1 MIIVLSTMETKNL
14 GSTTWPKTLIS
25 VVEFGFI
32 CRIIQNFARMLIWK
46 YLKHIGH
53 GVKSRYWLL
62 FVFALVAVSLA
73 GTALAAG
80 KVSKSTAAPQSN
92 TVPFFNPYPPMI
104 HPVRIGIVRQEPIA
118 KFAIWAPGAVFVD
131 GRPVFAIKPSLIYV
145 ITPSEIKELSTG
157 KSFPLPQGKRTY
169 ISSPDY
175 RVFCDKWWRGCLEVV
190 SMGGHI
196 NVINL
201 VDLEEYLLGVVPA
214 EMPASWHIEA
224 LKAQAVAARS
234 YAWAHLGKG
243 SKWAKSQ
250 GYDLVPDV
258 RDQAYKGLARE
269 APSTYRAVLDTRG
282 LVLKDSGRVKPGF
295 YRATVG
301 DAMENLNMRRT
312 NVPNS
317 KLESITGVSDIQG
330 VAVKQWD
337 INGNANSVQVMGR
350 KKTREVYGVALAKM
364 LGLATAG
371 ILDVHE
377 EGNGWLFTYRG
388 PGNGARG
395 LSQHGAQEFASK
407 GWRFDQILQQYYQ
420 DPDGKLRLDYLVPYA
435 APRFPPPPKPKPV
448 EETPPPAEEE
458 TTEEE

>member
-1 MIIVLSTMETKNL
+1 MAATK
-14 GSTTWPKTLIS
+14 GAKPD
-25 VVEFGFI
+25 
-32 CRIIQNFARMLIWK
+32 
-46 YLKHIGH
+46 
-53 GVKSRYWLL
+53 
-62 FVFALVAVSLA
+62 
-73 GTALAAG
+73 
-80 KVSKSTAAPQSN
+80 AAPQSN
-92 TVPFFNPYPPMI
+92 TVPFFNPYPPMV

-131 GRPVFAIKPSLIYV
+131 GRPVFPLKPSMIYV
-145 ITPSEIKELSTG
+145 ITPSEIKELATG
-157 KSFPLPQGKRTY
+157 KSFQIPQGKRTY

-175 RVFCDKWWRGCLEVV
+175 RIFCDKWWRGCLEIVT
-190 SMGGHI
+190 MNGKL

-201 VDLEEYLLGVVPA
+201 VDLEDYLLGVVPA

-243 SKWAKSQ
+243 SKWLKSQ

-269 APSTYRAVLDTRG
+269 APTTYRAVYETRG
-282 LVLKDSGRVKPGF
+282 LVLKDSGKVKPGF

-301 DAMENLNMRRT
+301 DAMENLNMRKT
-312 NVPNS
+312 HVANA
-317 KLESITGVSDIQG
+317 KLESITGISDIQG
-330 VAVKQWD
+330 IAVKQWD
-337 INGNANSVQVMGR
+337 VNGNARSVQVMGQ

-377 EGNGWLFTYRG
+377 EGNGWMFTYRG

-395 LSQHGAQEFASK
+395 LSQHGANEFANK

-420 DPDGKLRLDYLVPYA
+420 DPDGQLRLDYLDHYRAMKPK
-435 APRFPPPPKPKPV
+435 FPPPPKAKPV
-448 EETPPPAEEE
+448 EEKTEE
-458 TTEEE
+458 TTEEEE

>member
-1 MIIVLSTMETKNL
+1 MKS
-14 GSTTWPKTLIS
+14 GIS
-25 VVEFGFI
+25 
-32 CRIIQNFARMLIWK
+32 
-46 YLKHIGH
+46 
-53 GVKSRYWLL
+53 WLL
-62 FVFALVAVSLA
+62 VLIFAFVSILGASPAWAATVDKK
-73 GTALAAG
+73 TAPA
-80 KVSKSTAAPQSN
+80 QSHKPEM
-92 TVPFFNPYPPMI
+92 VPFFNPYPPMVY
-104 HPVRIGIVRQEPIA
+104 PVRIGIFRSAPSA

-131 GRPVFAIKPSLIYV
+131 GRPVFPLKPSMIYQ
-145 ITPSEIKELSTG
+145 ITGREIKELATG
-157 KSFPLPQGKRTY
+157 KSFPLPSDKRTY

-175 RVFCDKWWRGCLEVV
+175 RVYCDKWWRGCLEVV
-190 SMGGHI
+190 TFGNSV

-214 EMPASWHIEA
+214 EMPAHWHIEA
-224 LKAQAVAARS
+224 LKAQAIAARS

-243 SKWAKSQ
+243 SKWFKSQ

-269 APSTYRAVLDTRG
+269 APSTFRAVAETRG
-282 LVLKDSGRVKPGF
+282 IVLKDSGKVKPGF

-301 DAMENLNMRRT
+301 DAMQNLNIRRT
-312 NVPNS
+312 HVPSS
-317 KLESITGVSDIQG
+317 KLEGLTGVPDIQG

-337 INGNANSVQVMGR
+337 VNGNARSVQVMGG

-377 EGNGWLFTYRG
+377 EGSGWMFTYRG

-395 LSQHGAQEFASK
+395 LSQHGANILANR

-420 DPDGKLRLDYLVPYA
+420 DPDGQLRLDYLDRYKA
-435 APRFPPPPKPKPV
+435 AMTPRFPPPPKAKPREKV
-448 EETPPPAEEE
+448 EEETPA
-458 TTEEE
+458 TEEEDE

>member
-1 MIIVLSTMETKNL
+1 M
-14 GSTTWPKTLIS
+14 
-25 VVEFGFI
+25 
-32 CRIIQNFARMLIWK
+32 
-46 YLKHIGH
+46 
-53 GVKSRYWLL
+53 KSRYLLLL
-62 FVFALVAVSLA
+62 FFALLSVSLA
-73 GTALAAG
+73 ETAMAAS
-80 KVSKSTAAPQSN
+80 KVAKTAAAPQSN

-104 HPVRIGIVRQEPIA
+104 HPVRIGIVRQESIA

-131 GRPVFAIKPSLIYV
+131 GRPVFPIKPSMIYV
-145 ITPSEIKELSTG
+145 ITPTEIKELATG
-157 KSFPLPQGKRTY
+157 KSFQIPQGKRTY

-175 RVFCDKWWRGCLEVV
+175 RIFCDKWWRGCLEVV

-201 VDLEEYLLGVVPA
+201 VDLEDYLLGVVPA

-234 YAWAHLGKG
+234 YAWAHIGKG
-243 SKWAKSQ
+243 SKWLKSQ

-269 APSTYRAVLDTRG
+269 APSTYQAVAQTRG

-301 DAMENLNMRRT
+301 DAMENLNMRKT
-312 NVPNS
+312 HVPNG
-317 KLESITGVSDIQG
+317 KLESITGVSDIQS
-330 VAVKQWD
+330 VAVKKWD
-337 INGNANSVQVMGR
+337 INGNANSVQVMGQ

-377 EGNGWLFTYRG
+377 EGNGWMFTYRG

-395 LSQHGAQEFASK
+395 LSQHGANEFANK

-420 DPDGKLRLDYLVPYA
+420 DPDGQLRLDYLDGWHATPK
-435 APRFPPPPKPKPV
+435 FPPPPKRKPQ
-448 EETPPPAEEE
+448 EEEKTETPADDEEK
-458 TTEEE
+458 EED

>member
-1 MIIVLSTMETKNL
+1 M
-14 GSTTWPKTLIS
+14 
-25 VVEFGFI
+25 
-32 CRIIQNFARMLIWK
+32 
-46 YLKHIGH
+46 
-53 GVKSRYWLL
+53 KSRYCSL
-62 FVFALVAVSLA
+62 FVFALIAVSLA
-73 GTALAAG
+73 GTALAET
-80 KVSKSTAAPQSN
+80 KVAKHTAAPPSN
-92 TVPFFNPYPPMI
+92 MVPFFNPYPPMV
-104 HPVRIGIVRQEPIA
+104 HPVRIGIVRQEQFA

-131 GRPVFAIKPSLIYV
+131 GRPVFPLKPSMIYV
-145 ITPSEIKELSTG
+145 ITPSAIKELATG
-157 KSFPLPQGKRTY
+157 KTFPIPQGKRTY

-175 RVFCDKWWRGCLEVV
+175 RIFCDKWWRGCLEIV
-190 SMGGHI
+190 SMGGTI

-201 VDLEEYLLGVVPA
+201 VDLEDYLLGVVPA

-234 YAWAHLGKG
+234 YAWAHIGKG
-243 SKWAKSQ
+243 SKWLKSQ

-269 APSTYRAVLDTRG
+269 APSTYKAVFETRG
-282 LVLKDSGRVKPGF
+282 LVLKDSGKVKPGF

-301 DAMENLNMRRT
+301 DAMENLNMRKT
-312 NVPNS
+312 HVPSS
-317 KLESITGVSDIQG
+317 KLEAITGVSDIQG

-337 INGNANSVQVMGR
+337 VNGNARSVQVMGQ

-377 EGNGWLFTYRG
+377 EGNGWMFTYRG

-395 LSQHGAQEFASK
+395 LSQHGANEFANR

-420 DPDGKLRLDYLVPYA
+420 DPDGQLRLDYLDHYSAMRPK
-435 APRFPPPPKPKPV
+435 FPPPPKRKPV
-448 EETPPPAEEE
+448 EEVEKTEPPTEDEEE
-458 TTEEE
+458 E